1 MPYNQPFQEINRE
14 ALEAYII
21 EGAWVVANMRQKAR
35 PAPKENEIHKK
46 NHE

>member
-14 ALEAYII
+14 ALEAYMI

-35 PAPKENEIHKK
+35 PAPKRGRNPQKK
-46 NHE
+46 ES